1 MNKALIDTLLDK
13 KIIGESTLVYG
24 RVKTEG
30 LGGTPQYVAMEL
42 MILAKQGDKFICRDR
57 LGRRYKMEFERIEKM
72 DGMELD
78 RFASVYNIKPDGSSK
93 AQGKKRGRKPKSAQ
107 INTTEGELHG

>member
-1 MNKALIDTLLDK
+1 MNKALIETLLDK

-24 RVKTEG
+24 KVNTIG
-30 LGGTPQYVAMEL
+30 LGHTPQMVAMEL

-107 INTTEGELHG
+107 INTMEGELHG